1 MANIVTLKAVR
12 AQAIKF
18 SNQIES
24 GSVQIHFENK
34 YSYNVKYA
42 ANGNIC
48 RGEFTVKAYDKE
60 LGDKFSC
67 EITLVGMFAYNP
79 DATKDA
85 IHRATYKELFPHVRA
100 TMISVTATA
109 GIPPIL
115 LPAVDIDEQSVYSFD
130 MPNPPQS

>member
-12 AQAIKF
+12 AQNIKF

-48 RGEFTVKAYDKE
+48 RGEFTAKAYDKE

-67 EITLVGMFAYNP
+67 ELTVVGIFEYQAG
-79 DATKDA
+79 AAKDA

-100 TMISVTATA
+100 MMVSVTAAA
-109 GIPPIL
+109 GVPPIL
-115 LPAVDIDEQSVYSFD
+115 LPAVDIDAQSIYSFD
-130 MPNPPQS
+130 MPNQQ